1 MTQPNFLQVA
11 TSLKRAVAFCEARP
25 ELQSSQRY
33 GEGVREAREHFEHAT
48 RETDATYTRWRQ
60 LLGEEL
66 KEFRDMRLE
75 YDRVMALADEHGYD
89 DAPRRKIVYTE
100 RDHLMTLIG
109 ETIAWLKGHEGEWD
123 WIAESIGALESHV
136 AEARRRRKMSQVTY
150 EAYTISVKARVAAYD
165 HSVALVREYLRDA
178 NSEARGDEALA
189 RVQLDV
195 L

>member
-25 ELQSSQRY
+25 ELVSTQRY
-33 GEGVREAREHFEHAT
+33 GEAVREAREHFEHAT

-109 ETIAWLKGHEGEWD
+109 ETITWLKAHEGEWD
-123 WIAESIGALESHV
+123 WISECIGALESHV

-178 NSEARGDEALA
+178 NSEARGDQALA